1 MAQTWAFN
9 PLYKRSGTGGTNPN
23 GVLVPSVT
31 ISASTSAAS
40 GTLPNSSTNQ
50 VQIANQTAAWCY
62 VNFGTTT
69 TNIVAA
75 TVASSYPVAPGGVVV
90 VTVDDE
96 VGAASVILAAGGTAG
111 SVTFTCGNGL

>member
-9 PLYKRSGTGGTNPN
+9 PLYKKSALGGIAPFGT
-23 GVLVPSVT
+23 LIASVT
-31 ISASTSAAS
+31 VAATTAAAA
-40 GTLPNSSTNQ
+40 GVLPNSSTNQ
-50 VQIANQTAAWCY
+50 VQIANQTSAWAY
-62 VNFGTTT
+62 VNFGVSGNVT
-69 TNIVAA
+69 AA

-96 VGAASVILAAGGTAG
+96 VNGVSVILAAGGTAG